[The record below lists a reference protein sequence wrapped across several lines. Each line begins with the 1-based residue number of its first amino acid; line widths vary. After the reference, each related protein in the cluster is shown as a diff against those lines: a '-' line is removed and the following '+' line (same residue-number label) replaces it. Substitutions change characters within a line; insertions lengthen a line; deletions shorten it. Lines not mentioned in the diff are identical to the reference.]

1 MAESEL
7 PVILYGL
14 RIGELVR
21 TGGRALLRWSDAA
34 ERRWGI
40 NSPALSNGLRVGLA
54 SIDATEAFFG
64 ALLPEGDALD
74 RLARQVGTSSNDLV
88 GILERVGAD
97 LVGALSVGG
106 AGTRREA
113 AHVLT
118 GDELQVALR
127 DAHGFLLGESGGAV
141 GGGGS
146 AVAGIQRK
154 LALTRIDGQWAVGN
168 DNVPSTHILK
178 PVAAGARMIVI
189 REQYTLDLA
198 RALGLTT
205 FGSWIETIG
214 EQSVLVVERYDRT
227 DVNGVITRLHQEDMA
242 QALVLPWG
250 GNDKFQWANPAA
262 NLAAIAAALD
272 RERSI
277 FDTGPSQ
284 RERLLRY
291 VTFNVAVGNT
301 DAHAKNYSIL
311 RPEEGPPQ
319 LAPLYDAAPIMLS
332 YDASQRLALY
342 VDDQQWLPDVTVDHL
357 ANEAVRWGVAD
368 ARAREIIVDTL
379 EQLVVATHDV
389 VADPI
394 IGATVPGFI
403 RGQTKNLLAGKR
415 AALDIGGPLGLQT
428 RIDSTTHD

>member
-1 MAESEL
+1 MAEPEL

-21 TGGRALLRWSDAA
+21 TGGRALFRWSDAA

-40 NSPALSNGLRVGLA
+40 NSPALSNGLRVGVA
-54 SIDATEAFFG
+54 SVDATEAFFG
-64 ALLPEGDALD
+64 ALLPEGNALD
-74 RLARQVGTSSNDLV
+74 QLARQIGTSSNDLT

-97 LVGALSVGG
+97 LAGALNVGLVGA
-106 AGTRREA
+106 RPEA
-113 AHVLT
+113 VRVLT
-118 GDELQVALR
+118 TDELQAAVRNAR
-127 DAHGFLLGESGGAV
+127 GFILGTRGGAV

-154 LALTRIDGQWAVGN
+154 LALTRVDGQWAIGN
-168 DNVPSTHILK
+168 DDVASTHILK
-178 PVAAGARMIVI
+178 PVATEARDVVI

-205 FGSWIETIG
+205 FASWIETIG
-214 EQSVLVVERYDRT
+214 EETVLVVERYDRL
-227 DVNGVITRLHQEDMA
+227 DINGAVTRLHQEDMA
-242 QALVLPWG
+242 QALALPWG
-250 GNDKFQWANPAA
+250 GNDKFQWANPAS
-262 NLAAIAAALD
+262 NLAAIAATLD

-277 FDTGPSQ
+277 FDTSPSQ

-311 RPEEGPPQ
+311 RPEEGRPQ

-342 VDDQQWLPDVTVDHL
+342 IDDQQWLPDVTMDHL
-357 ANEAVRWGVAD
+357 ANEAVRWGVTD

-379 EQLVVATHDV
+379 EQLVVATQDV
-389 VADPI
+389 VADPVI
-394 IGATVPGFI
+394 SAAAPGFI

-415 AALDIGGPLGLQT
+415 AALDIAGPLGLQT
-428 RIDSTTHD
+428 RIDSATHD